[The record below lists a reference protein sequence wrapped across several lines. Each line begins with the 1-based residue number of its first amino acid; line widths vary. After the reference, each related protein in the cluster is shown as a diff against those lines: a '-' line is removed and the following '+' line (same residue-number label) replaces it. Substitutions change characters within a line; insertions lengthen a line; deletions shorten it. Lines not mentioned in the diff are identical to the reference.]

1 MNATDVQAMPSL
13 IPFPCIGDSTLGYIT
28 VGEAQKNVPFEIRR
42 VYWTYFTPNNVRRGG
57 HAHKNLQQ
65 VVFAVCGVIKFY
77 IESLGGEKKEYV
89 LDSPHVGLY
98 IPRLIWRDIQFSHNA
113 VLLCL
118 ASDHYNEEDYI
129 RHYDE
134 FKSLIHEK

>member
-1 MNATDVQAMPSL
+1 MNTSEIQIMPSL
-13 IPFPCIGDSTLGYIT
+13 IEFPSIGDSTLGYIT

-65 VVFAVCGVIKFY
+65 VVFAVCGVIRFY
-77 IESLGGEKKEYV
+77 IENLDGEKKEYV
-89 LDSPHVGLY
+89 LDSPNIGLY

-118 ASDHYNEEDYI
+118 ASDHYKEEDYI
-129 RHYDE
+129 RDYLE
-134 FKSLIHEK
+134 FKNETRL